1 MLSPIQALRRA
12 VARVRPRPRWWLG
25 TPLRAT
31 IAPAASGGYLLL
43 IHCTQGTEWVRTLP
57 RRNGTPDRPDEGEFA
72 AVADALTARGL
83 TRTSPWH
90 IDSDARLCTDITTT
104 RATGKEDR
112 RG

>member
-1 MLSPIQALRRA
+1 MLSPIQALRRVA
-12 VARVRPRPRWWLG
+12 ARVRPRPRWWLG

-31 IAPAASGGYLLL
+31 IAPATHGGYLLL
-43 IHCTQGTEWVRTLP
+43 IHYTQGTEWVRTLP
-57 RRNGTPDRPDEGEFA
+57 AHTSQPDRPNEGEFA

-90 IDSDARLCTDITTT
+90 IDSDARLFTDITTT
-104 RATGKEDR
+104 RATGTEDR

>member
-31 IAPAASGGYLLL
+31 IAPAAHGGYLLL
-43 IHCTQGTEWVRTLP
+43 IHYTQGTEWVSTLP
-57 RRNGTPDRPDEGEFA
+57 VRTSQPDRPTEGEFT

-83 TRTSPWH
+83 TRTSPWQ
-90 IDSDARLCTDITTT
+90 IDADARLCTDIAAV
-104 RATGKEDR
+104 RSRLG
-112 RG
+112 GCSS